1 MHDALGVTFHG
12 GHGRTN
18 NSFMVFFTTK
28 QLSHPLHTSLAC
40 WVFRRFQKRSVPR
53 CGLQRAYKHHLA
65 WLPSVSPEW
74 NFPLDCLVQGCAE
87 RKVGRSEGFC
97 LSLSYCVAHEANVC
111 QLPRASTPNLP
122 SGVERKLSSVA
133 PWICPALCESVLQTW
148 GSENTLGRDINAQTS
163 DLITS

>member
-1 MHDALGVTFHG
+1 MPLVHG

-40 WVFRRFQKRSVPR
+40 WVFRRFQKRFVPR

-74 NFPLDCLVQGCAE
+74 NFPHDCFVQGCAE

-122 SGVERKLSSVA
+122 SGVERKLSSMA
-133 PWICPALCESVLQTW
+133 PWICPALCESVLQPGALRTHW
-148 GSENTLGRDINAQTS
+148 VEISVLRPQT
-163 DLITS
+163 